1 MPPKGCHVFISANGW
16 AFGSVRA
23 MRCKGCG
30 AELILSKVTADDMVR
45 GLEHQTFVCS
55 GCYVTEHQLLL
66 MRHGREDDTEPVSVH
81 APPHTAPTAQAEQ
94 VSAPGLF
101 GRMFAKMRGQ

>member
-1 MPPKGCHVFISANGW
+1 
-16 AFGSVRA
+16 

-66 MRHGREDDTEPVSVH
+66 MRHRREDDTPMSVD
-81 APPHTAPTAQAEQ
+81 APPYAVPGLTVQAERAT
-94 VSAPGLF
+94 APGLF
-101 GRMFAKMRGQ
+101 SRTFAHMRGQ